1 MSSQASDR
9 SLLDLLQHPA
19 IWRGRSHAAFA
30 TLSTGY
36 PALDDSLPGG
46 GWPRAGLVE
55 ILTPRYGAGELRLLV
70 PALAKLTQ
78 LAPPRWLAWIAPP
91 FEPFAPALAQSG
103 MALERQ
109 LVVRTETALWA
120 MEQALGS
127 GACDAALAWPR
138 RAQVRSI
145 RRLQIAT
152 ERGRTLGFLFREL
165 TSARESSPAGLRL
178 MFEPQPHGARLT
190 FLKSRGGARGVLD
203 LCWDSLTSGA
213 KA

>member
-1 MSSQASDR
+1 MSSQDSAH

-36 PALDDSLPGG
+36 PALDDCLPGG

-103 MALERQ
+103 IAIERQ

-152 ERGRTLGFLFREL
+152 ERGHTLGFLFREL

-178 MFEPQPHGARLT
+178 VFEPQPRGARLT
-190 FLKSRGGARGVLD
+190 FLKSRGGARGSLD
-203 LCWDSLTSGA
+203 LSWIPEGNRGQA
-213 KA
+213 